1 MEYRYGYTEV
11 EDYLLEKESG
21 LILDG
26 ITEGD
31 SIVHISRQKK
41 ISGTVISPSVIITTL
56 KNIIIIN
63 RWAGGVKSDI
73 TYIPYSNIASVR
85 ISNGVLLSS
94 LFIRVKGSASGAET
108 IRGRTEGMIRGL
120 KRAEAERIF
129 KHVNSIIH
137 RMHDESGEKH
147 YHMDGTINNVYV
159 NEYKA
164 GESAYKYPEEP
175 AQIEDYEF
183 EQKQE
188 SIRYLTHKD
197 PDEYVHV
204 PPSMSN
210 FSVNNIEPNH
220 KVTADDLLIFKV
232 RKARNAQLVINKQRN

>member
-1 MEYRYGYTEV
+1 MGYRYGYTEV
-11 EDYLLEKESG
+11 GDYLLEKESG

-26 ITEGD
+26 IANGD

-41 ISGTVISPSVIITTL
+41 ISGTVISPSVIITTME
-56 KNIIIIN
+56 NIIIIN

-73 TYIPYSNIASVR
+73 TYIPYSNIASIR

-108 IRGRTEGMIRGL
+108 IRGKAEGMIRGL

-137 RMHDESGEKH
+137 SAHGEGVEKH

-159 NEYKA
+159 NGYGARSSA
-164 GESAYKYPEEP
+164 GKGTEEP
-175 AQIEDYEF
+175 ARIDDYEF
-183 EQKQE
+183 EQRQE
-188 SIRYLTHKD
+188 SVRYLTHKD
-197 PDEYVHV
+197 PNGYVHV
-204 PPSMSN
+204 PPSMGSL
-210 FSVNNIEPNH
+210 SINNIEPNH
-220 KVTADDLLIFKV
+220 KITADDLLIFKV
-232 RKARNAQLVINKQRN
+232 RKERNAKLAINKPLG